1 MHFILIHELV
11 SLHHKGSWF
20 SDFPFLCR
28 REIKFKEEEKRK
40 VSQRYACSNFKL
52 YSFVY
57 IHLLIL
63 TYKYHCLYELWF
75 MSCMRDSLFVTG
87 NDFMMLA
94 FFFFNLITYV
104 FEYFIWFLISL
115 WLLCHKPFH
124 TYSWFM
130 ENQAGKNIQL
140 LWLFS
145 LLFSVIPANQ
155 CHHQSLHK
163 QNQELN
169 QLMTLR

>member
-1 MHFILIHELV
+1 MPAQTLNFI
-11 SLHHKGSWF
+11 
-20 SDFPFLCR
+20 
-28 REIKFKEEEKRK
+28 
-40 VSQRYACSNFKL
+40 
-52 YSFVY
+52 VY

-63 TYKYHCLYELWF
+63 AYKYHCLSELWF
-75 MSCMRDSLFVTG
+75 LSCIHDSLFVIG
-87 NDFMMLA
+87 NDFMTLA
-94 FFFFNLITYV
+94 FF
-104 FEYFIWFLISL
+104 LISSLMSLNILFLTLL

-124 TYSWFM
+124 PRFTYSWFM

-140 LWLFS
+140 LWLYFS
-145 LLFSVIPANQ
+145 LFSVIPAIQ

>member
-1 MHFILIHELV
+1 MPAQTLNYI
-11 SLHHKGSWF
+11 
-20 SDFPFLCR
+20 
-28 REIKFKEEEKRK
+28 
-40 VSQRYACSNFKL
+40 
-52 YSFVY
+52 VY

-63 TYKYHCLYELWF
+63 TYKYHHLSELWF
-75 MSCMRDSLFVTG
+75 MSCIHDSLFVIG
-87 NDFMMLA
+87 NNFMTLA
-94 FFFFNLITYV
+94 FFFKLITYV
-104 FEYFIWFLISL
+104 FEYFIWFLTSL

-124 TYSWFM
+124 PRFTYSWFM

-140 LWLFS
+140 WLFFF
-145 LLFSVIPANQ
+145 LFSAIPAIQ